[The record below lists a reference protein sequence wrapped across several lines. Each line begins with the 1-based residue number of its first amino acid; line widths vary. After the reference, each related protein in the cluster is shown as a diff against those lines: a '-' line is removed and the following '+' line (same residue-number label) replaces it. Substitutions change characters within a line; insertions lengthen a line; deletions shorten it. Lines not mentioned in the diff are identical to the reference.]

1 MSGHSKWSKIK
12 RTKGA
17 LDVKRGALFSKL
29 AKEITIAAKL
39 GGGDPAANVRLRSA
53 ILSARAQSMPSD
65 NIERAIKRG
74 TGEGADAQ
82 HFEEIVYE
90 GYGPGGV
97 AIIIDAAT
105 DNKNR
110 TAAEMRLIFSKNH
123 GNLATSGSVS
133 YMFHKKGQISVLRDA
148 IDEERLFEVA
158 LEAGAEE
165 LTTEEDQY
173 VVLTSHDQL
182 YAVAEALR
190 HNGVTTSGQKFT
202 FIPDTTVPVVDEAT
216 ALQVLRLC
224 ESLED
229 DDDVQNVYSNLDIP
243 EELLAKLPA

>member
-1 MSGHSKWSKIK
+1 MAGHSKWSKVK
-12 RTKGA
+12 RSKGA

-29 AKEITIAAKL
+29 AKEITISAKL
-39 GGGDPAANVRLRSA
+39 GGGDPAGNVRLRSA
-53 ILSARAQSMPSD
+53 ILSARAQSMPND

-74 TGEGADAQ
+74 TGAVAEATHYD
-82 HFEEIVYE
+82 EIVYE
-90 GYGPGGV
+90 GYAPGGV
-97 AIIIDAAT
+97 AVLVEAAT
-105 DNKNR
+105 DNKKR

-123 GNLATSGSVS
+123 GHLGTSGSVS
-133 YMFHKKGQISVLRDA
+133 YLFHKKGRITVVRDA
-148 IDEERLFEVA
+148 ISEERLFELA

-165 LTTEEDQY
+165 LTTEEEGY
-173 VVLTSHDQL
+173 VITTSHAQL

-190 HNGVTTSGQKFT
+190 HAGVTSSGQKFT

-229 DDDVQNVYSNLDIP
+229 DDDVQNVYSNVEISD
-243 EELLAKLPA
+243 ELLAKLPA

>member
-17 LDVKRGALFSKL
+17 SDVKRGALFSKL
-29 AKEITIAAKL
+29 AKEITIAAKI

-53 ILSARAQSMPSD
+53 ILSARAQSMPND

-74 TGEGADAQ
+74 TGEGEDAQ
-82 HFEEIVYE
+82 HYDEIVYE
-90 GYGPGGV
+90 GYAPGGV
-97 AIIIDAAT
+97 AVLVEAAT

-110 TAAEMRLIFSKNH
+110 TAAEVRRIFSKNE
-123 GNLATSGSVS
+123 GNLGTSGSVS
-133 YMFHKKGQISVLRDA
+133 YMFHKKGQISVPRGA
-148 IDEERLFEVA
+148 IAEERLFELA

-165 LTTEEDQY
+165 LTTEEEQY
-173 VVLTSHDQL
+173 LITTSHDQL
-182 YAVAEALR
+182 YAVAEALK
-190 HNGVTTSGQKFT
+190 HAGVTTSGQKFT

-216 ALQVLRLC
+216 ALTVLRLC

-229 DDDVQNVYSNLDIP
+229 DDDVQNVYSNLDISD
-243 EELLAKLPA
+243 ELLAKLPA